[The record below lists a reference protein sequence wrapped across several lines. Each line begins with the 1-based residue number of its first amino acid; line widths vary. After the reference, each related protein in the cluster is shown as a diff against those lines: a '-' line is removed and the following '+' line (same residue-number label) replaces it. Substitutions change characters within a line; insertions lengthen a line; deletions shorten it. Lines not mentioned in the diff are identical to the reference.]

1 MKKYKIDNSCPFIDQ
16 DFNFITSYDSEE
28 HFYDVLDDRY
38 LKDNGE
44 IDINLLK
51 KKINKIKI
59 ILYYINNKKYKCEK
73 TLHSNIKKQSIF
85 LSYNINSIKKLEIF
99 EKQKTSKIFKFKNKL
114 VKFLTFGYYNFEK
127 KRINK
132 IVCEKVNISNQKEEL
147 KKVGLKILKLNNIL
161 EKIEKEKRRQW
172 EKNDLLRHWYDFA
185 SSRKL
190 QNQPLMS
197 NGNQYLP
204 VNNYDNEK
212 SSIIS
217 HVNSDYQFYLNV
229 DIDAVNSD
237 NGFNENQYQQKCSIL

>member
-1 MKKYKIDNSCPFIDQ
+1 M
-16 DFNFITSYDSEE
+16 
-28 HFYDVLDDRY
+28 
-38 LKDNGE
+38 
-44 IDINLLK
+44 
-51 KKINKIKI
+51 
-59 ILYYINNKKYKCEK
+59 
-73 TLHSNIKKQSIF
+73 
-85 LSYNINSIKKLEIF
+85 
-99 EKQKTSKIFKFKNKL
+99 
-114 VKFLTFGYYNFEK
+114 
-127 KRINK
+127 
-132 IVCEKVNISNQKEEL
+132 

-212 SSIIS
+212 SSVIS